1 MRLHAVQTDPVW
13 QDREANLATI
23 ATALSDLAPS
33 AGDFVVLPEMCA
45 TAWTTEPSV
54 HLDGHATV
62 ARLGAL
68 AERHG
73 IWLQAGVGLPVED
86 GRIANAAVVLAPDGA
101 LRATY
106 RKNFLFPVERHAFAA
121 GDGIVLVD
129 TGWAVVCPLV
139 CYDLR
144 FPELW
149 RLAALAGAEL
159 FAISSAW
166 PSPRIAH
173 WRTLLAARAIENQA
187 WVVASNRC
195 GRDPKLEYGGRSAIL
210 DERGGHRAEAG
221 ADAAACTLSTG
232 FERASLD
239 AWRADFAALRDLR
252 PSLLG
257 TTRVDRV

>member
-1 MRLHAVQTDPVW
+1 MRLHAVQTDPIW
-13 QDREANLATI
+13 QDRDANLATI

-45 TAWTTEPSV
+45 TAWTTEPAA

-62 ARLGAL
+62 ARLGTL
-68 AERHG
+68 AARHG

-86 GRIANAAVVLAPDGA
+86 GRIANAAVVLAPDGT

-106 RKNFLFPVERHAFAA
+106 RKNFLFPVERDAFAA
-121 GDGIVLVD
+121 GDGLVLVD
-129 TGWAVVCPLV
+129 TGSAVVCPLV

-159 FAISSAW
+159 FTVSSAW
-166 PSPRIAH
+166 PSPRIEH

-195 GRDPKLEYGGRSAIL
+195 GSDPKLEYGGRSAIL
-210 DERGGHRAEAG
+210 DERGGRRAEAES
-221 ADAAACTLSTG
+221 AVTTLSTP
-232 FERASLD
+232 FDRASLD
-239 AWRADFAALRDLR
+239 AWRAGFDALRDLR

-257 TTRVDRV
+257 ATKVERV